1 MVSKVIKYVAV
12 PLGVPSQRLPCAAV
26 RSKLRTAGALVL
38 FLSLVGHSHAI
49 PPPPPEQPR
58 LRTAQLRVTVKLI
71 QAKAGTV
78 ESVTP
83 VCDTSGTIP
92 VYASSGD
99 APSGH
104 HGSVPGCVL
113 TWKGKKLDVAV
124 TGALSVSAETT
135 AWASASVS
143 VTPPDA
149 KPGCSSLCGPQPLAD
164 SRADVKVSG
173 APKSVTFGLVPNPV
187 SILRSSPTV
196 WFEATV
202 TIVDSK

>member
-1 MVSKVIKYVAV
+1 M
-12 PLGVPSQRLPCAAV
+12 
-26 RSKLRTAGALVL
+26 
-38 FLSLVGHSHAI
+38 
-49 PPPPPEQPR
+49 
-58 LRTAQLRVTVKLI
+58 RVTVKLI

-83 VCDTSGTIP
+83 VCDTGGTIP
-92 VYASSGD
+92 VYAGSGE

-113 TWKGKKLDVAV
+113 TWKGRKLDVSI
-124 TGALSVSAETT
+124 TGALSVSAAPT

-149 KPGCSSLCGPQPLAD
+149 KPGCSICGPQPLAD
-164 SRADVKVSG
+164 SRADVKMSG
-173 APKSVTFGLVPNPV
+173 EPKSVTFALAPNPV